1 MEFPWISHVQEL
13 LFDRPTVGRLMDLC
27 EENYGLLMSMAPQL
41 QSMQGRYLSSRPGH
55 MDLYLEIMLQAPY
68 TTELHLTYYFSH
80 THGQAPDPDAVLRV
94 YHDANQIE
102 VVNLREQALPIV
114 PNYQPPG
121 LFNKWKA
128 NVFLSKWLSY
138 CISQGHGFL
147 SNKNS

>member
-1 MEFPWISHVQEL
+1 MQLPWVSHVQKL
-13 LFDRPTVGRLMDLC
+13 LLEPPTVGRLMDLC

-41 QSMQGRYLSSRPGH
+41 RRMRGHYLSSRPGH
-55 MDLYLEIMLQAPY
+55 MDLYLEIMQQAPY

-80 THGQAPDPDAVLRV
+80 THGQAPDPDAILRV

-102 VVNLREQALPIV
+102 VVDLKEQALPV
-114 PNYQPPG
+114 AANYHPPG

-138 CISQGHGFL
+138 CRSQGHGF
-147 SNKNS
+147 